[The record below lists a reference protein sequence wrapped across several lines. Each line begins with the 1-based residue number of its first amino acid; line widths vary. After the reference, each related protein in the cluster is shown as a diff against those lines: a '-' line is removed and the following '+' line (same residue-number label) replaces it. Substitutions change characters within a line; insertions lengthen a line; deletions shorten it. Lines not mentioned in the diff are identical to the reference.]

1 MTSRCPGPSVVW
13 GSRGRGPRKPARK
26 AAEPRAGKAGRA
38 QALRAPL
45 SYFQDGGE
53 RRRPRHL
60 GGSAHHL
67 PPTAPVVSPEHGGV
81 EGNGL
86 GEAQGRPRE
95 GPRGEKMLLPLSS
108 TRWEAAWKGGCVLGQ
123 TPGLSLSQ
131 PFADRPPA
139 WSLGPGDCS
148 LPASAVPVAP
158 LSPLLGHPPKLR
170 IWGQGRAG
178 KVHSSPAL
186 PPSQPRS
193 LQLVPVPSRRHSP
206 GRPPAAPVSQR
217 IWESGDLLERRAA
230 LRLGWRADGEGA
242 CRGGDAWGDRDLSGW
257 GGSSQ
262 VPISFFVSGTGVI
275 GSDLPLL
282 WSCQESP

>member
-1 MTSRCPGPSVVW
+1 MTCRCPGPSVVS
-13 GSRGRGPRKPARK
+13 GRRGRGPRKPARK

-38 QALRAPL
+38 HALRSPL

-67 PPTAPVVSPEHGGV
+67 PATAPVVSPEHGGV

-108 TRWEAAWKGGCVLGQ
+108 TRWGAAWKGGCVLGQ
-123 TPGLSLSQ
+123 SPGLSVSQ
-131 PFADRPPA
+131 RFANRPPA
-139 WSLGPGDCS
+139 WSLRPGDCS
-148 LPASAVPVAP
+148 LPAAAGPVAP
-158 LSPLLGHPPKLR
+158 LSALLGHPPKLR
-170 IWGQGRAG
+170 ICGHGRAG

-186 PPSQPRS
+186 PPSQPCS
-193 LQLVPVPSRRHSP
+193 LQLLPVPSRCHSP

-217 IWESGDLLERRAA
+217 IWENGDLLERRAA
-230 LRLGWRADGEGA
+230 LRLGWRGDGEGA
-242 CRGGDAWGDRDLSGW
+242 CRGGDTWRDRDLSGW